1 MLSYTVVI
9 DEVSYRKV
17 DLMEVE
23 FATIAEIFT
32 SNTATLSTAR
42 GNAFEAVEVTVDGA
56 FKKADAFG
64 TSFSIRMITSDVE
77 AYVASVKTAFVE
89 AFTGEEKTNLCSYK
103 ADSRFAPSQWETA
116 LLCNDVSH
124 SLGARLESSLENRI
138 RPNVIDLNGGLY
150 CCN

>member
-89 AFTGEEKTNLCSYK
+89 AFTGELKTNLCSY
-103 ADSRFAPSQWETA
+103 
-116 LLCNDVSH
+116 NH
-124 SLGARLESSLENRI
+124 I
-138 RPNVIDLNGGLY
+138 RRNVFDLNEEFY
-150 CCN
+150 CCNELIAVFIMF